1 MQGQAN
7 YSAFLSEFYICKH
20 DLYSAGFSALMASWK
35 VKAELYS
42 HFTGGKKKTNKQ
54 KPRSSSKFAPEKTLY
69 NPGLE
74 FPIHVTISY
83 GLPDTVIA
91 YPLSSHPPTA
101 ALLGASLTASPW
113 MLEGAATR
121 SVASR
126 RLKITPPPTRHSAGL
141 AGSAVIDPISDILHT
156 GASLNPARPSMELYF
171 SFFSAVSQFFFA
183 FTQENV
189 RTRDVY
195 CLNITDVG
203 YLHGHM

>member
-1 MQGQAN
+1 
-7 YSAFLSEFYICKH
+7 
-20 DLYSAGFSALMASWK
+20 
-35 VKAELYS
+35 
-42 HFTGGKKKTNKQ
+42 
-54 KPRSSSKFAPEKTLY
+54 
-69 NPGLE
+69 
-74 FPIHVTISY
+74 
-83 GLPDTVIA
+83 
-91 YPLSSHPPTA
+91 
-101 ALLGASLTASPW
+101 

-121 SVASR
+121 SVVSR
-126 RLKITPPPTRHSAGL
+126 RVKITPPPTRHSAGL

-203 YLHGHM
+203 YLHGHT